1 MKGVAVVI
9 HSEQLMSTIQQAN
22 RQKLTGI
29 ASVTVEDG
37 LKKLYGTL
45 WFKQGKIVSAQY
57 LDLEGREAFNALSQV
72 QTSSVSFAKT
82 PVNRADTA
90 LTGVTA
96 SAQTEAKMAI
106 SETSKTVKFGI
117 FPRVLLTVL
126 FAALVPLAG
135 LWVINYISIRR
146 EVQSNITARLGQT
159 SDLVTSQVND
169 WLSTAAQG
177 MQQASNLINMTE
189 LMAEPNVRHPVLIA
203 MGSALAWQPRGIAVD
218 PDGMQVGRADG
229 VDPVFVGDRE
239 YFRQAVDQ
247 EIVGHQVI
255 MSRTHGTPTLCLAIP
270 HRQSGAVMGSIALC
284 GDLADQIAEFL
295 GSPRVGDSAALFI
308 TDASDRLIAHS
319 TMTLPSEDFLDF
331 RSHPAILAPTQQVIT
346 YDDNG
351 TEKVAYTQ
359 TTDLGW
365 TVVIEQT
372 SREAFA
378 ELRNVERQA
387 IILFALALVLV
398 TVVSYLLARRFVKP
412 IQHLTEVAD
421 GISKG
426 QLDADITEVNRQ
438 DEIGELANAISRL
451 RMSVQMAM
459 RELAQR

>member
-1 MKGVAVVI
+1 
-9 HSEQLMSTIQQAN
+9 MSTIQQVT

-72 QTSSVSFAKT
+72 KTSSVSFART
-82 PVNRADTA
+82 PVTRTDTGLA
-90 LTGVTA
+90 ETGAPTQA
-96 SAQTEAKMAI
+96 
-106 SETSKTVKFGI
+106 TVSTPTLDHSRQVRFGI

-126 FAALVPLAG
+126 FAALAPLAG
-135 LWVINYISIRR
+135 LWIINYIAIRR
-146 EVQSNITARLGQT
+146 EVQSNISARLGQT
-159 SDLVTSQVND
+159 SELVTSQVND
-169 WLSTAAQG
+169 WLATAAQG
-177 MQQASNLINMTE
+177 MQQASNLIDMNE
-189 LMAEPNVRHPVLIA
+189 LMATPNMRHPVLIA
-203 MGSALAWQPRGIAVD
+203 MGDALAWRPRGIAVA
-218 PDGMQVGRADG
+218 PDGTQVGRADG

-247 EIVGHQVI
+247 GIVGHQVI

-270 HRQSGAVMGSIALC
+270 HRQGGGVMGSIALC

-295 GSPRVGDSAALFI
+295 GSARVGDSAALFI
-308 TDASDRLIAHS
+308 TDAGDRLIAHS
-319 TMTLPSEDFLDF
+319 TMTLPTEDFLDF
-331 RSHPAILAPTQQVIT
+331 SRHPAIVAPTQQVIN
-346 YDDNG
+346 YSDNG
-351 TEKVAYTQ
+351 VDKVAYTQ

-372 SREAFA
+372 SSEAFA

-387 IILFALALVLV
+387 IILFILALVLV

-412 IQHLTEVAD
+412 IQNLTAVAE

-426 QLDADITEVNRQ
+426 QLDADIPEVSRH
-438 DEIGELANAISRL
+438 DEIGELAGAIARL
-451 RMSVQMAM
+451 RMSVQVAM
-459 RELAQR
+459 QELAQR

>member
-1 MKGVAVVI
+1 MVI
-9 HSEQLMSTIQQAN
+9 HSEQLMSTIQQVN
-22 RQKLTGI
+22 KQRLTGI

-57 LDLEGREAFNALSQV
+57 LDLEGRDAFSALSQV

-82 PVNRADTA
+82 PVNKADTA
-90 LTGVTA
+90 LTGVSTP
-96 SAQTEAKMAI
+96 AQAEVKTVT
-106 SETSKTVKFGI
+106 SETSKAVKFGI

-189 LMAEPNVRHPVLIA
+189 LMAEPDVRNPVLIA
-203 MGSALAWQPRGIAVD
+203 MGNALAWQPRGIAVD

-270 HRQSGAVMGSIALC
+270 HRQSGVVMGSIALC

-319 TMTLPSEDFLDF
+319 TMTLPTEDFLDF
-331 RSHPAILAPTQQVIT
+331 RSHPAILSPTQQVIMYT
-346 YDDNG
+346 DSG
-351 TEKVAYTQ
+351 IEKVAYTQ

-387 IILFALALVLV
+387 IILFVLALVLV

-426 QLDADITEVNRQ
+426 QLDADIKEMNRQ
-438 DEIGELANAISRL
+438 DEIGELASAISRL